1 MTRFEWRALARS
13 TSGNVL
19 PMACM
24 GMIVLAGLVG
34 GGVDASRAYM
44 VQNRLQNACDSAV
57 LAGRRAVGSDGY
69 DGDAEAQANTYFQ
82 ANFGLNGEDV
92 SGTRFVTTADE
103 QGNEVEGTASTT
115 MRTALMNL
123 FGFETMKLTATCMA
137 SMSVGNSDV
146 VMVLDTT
153 GSMASNLSGDS
164 KTRLQALQEAMKNFY
179 ETVAGAT
186 AGSNARIRFGF
197 VPYSSSVNVGRLIYD
212 RNPDYLVNSYHVQS
226 REPRYN
232 IVPEEYWSDAVAS
245 STNPVAGP
253 EKTENWQSLGY
264 YTSSSACNSAA
275 AKPISNTWD
284 VVSTSTSQ
292 PVESVQN
299 GVRTVTITTTQKQ
312 SKIVAYRC
320 VWALAYV
327 LQSQSITRD
336 VTSTSVQTQQRK
348 TRDRKEFAG
357 WTYKNLTNVDYSTYK
372 TFRPAKAL
380 VGESGGQPVDVTST
394 WEGCIEERGSVASG
408 TFSYSPLFG
417 MSPSAGDLD
426 IDSAPNTWDDST
438 KWAPMWPELAYYR
451 VNSNGNMT
459 NSETTTGRKASSY
472 CPRAAQLLSEMNK
485 WEFDA
490 YANSLN
496 SVGSTYHDLGMIWGA
511 RLSSPT
517 GIFRDMVT
525 EEPENGGSVARH
537 VIFMTDGQM
546 EPSNNIQSSYGIEY
560 HDRRVTSD
568 GSSNQAARHTSR
580 FRAVCEATKAK
591 GIRVWVIAFAST
603 LTTDLKACASDG
615 SSFTA
620 KSSSELNKAFQE
632 IARDVGELRI
642 VQ

>member
-1 MTRFEWRALARS
+1 MIRYNWRALARS

-24 GMIVLAGLVG
+24 GMVVLAGLVG

-103 QGNEVEGTASTT
+103 QGNQVEGTASTT

-123 FGFETMKLTATCMA
+123 FGFEEMTLTATCMA

-164 KTRLQALQEAMKNFY
+164 RTRLRALQEAMKNFY
-179 ETVAGAT
+179 DTVATAT

-212 RNPDYLVNSYHVQS
+212 LNPNYLVDSYAVQS
-226 REPRYN
+226 RTP
-232 IVPEEYWSDAVAS
+232 VWGTEEYWG
-245 STNPVAGP
+245 NP
-253 EKTENWQSLGY
+253 
-264 YTSSSACNSAA
+264 
-275 AKPISNTWD
+275 
-284 VVSTSTSQ
+284 STSTSSS
-292 PVESVQN
+292 ESTEGTWSAWTTAKTYSSSSSCDSDKPDN
-299 GVRTVTITTTQKQ
+299 GWVDYGNPSTGSPTVNTGKATRTTTTRTTQPQ
-312 SKIVAYRC
+312 VNMEYRC
-320 VWALAYV
+320 SKSGSYYR
-327 LQSQSITRD
+327 LQYRY
-336 VTSTSVQTQQRK
+336 QQRDAYTDK
-348 TRDRKEFAG
+348 EVTEQKLTRQFFDS
-357 WTYKNLTNVDYSTYK
+357 WTYEQRDDLNYAQYK
-372 TFRPAKAL
+372 TFTP
-380 VGESGGQPVDVTST
+380 VTSDTGENGTDVTST
-394 WEGCIEERGSVASG
+394 WVGCIEERETVNTAKI
-408 TFSYSPLFG
+408 SYSSLLG
-417 MSPSAGDLD
+417 MSPEKARDLD
-426 IDSAPNTWDDST
+426 IDSAPNSLDDST
-438 KWAPMWPELAYYR
+438 RWRPMWPEVAYYR
-451 VNSNGNMT
+451 INNSGNMT
-459 NSETTTGRKASSY
+459 YAQNTTAGRKASSY
-472 CPRAAQLLSEMNK
+472 CPRAAQLLSEMDE
-485 WEFDA
+485 WSFDA
-490 YANSLN
+490 YANSLTA
-496 SVGSTYHDLGMIWGA
+496 VGSTYHDLGMIWGA
-511 RLSSPT
+511 RLASPT
-517 GIFRDMVT
+517 GIFQDTVT
-525 EEPENGGSVARH
+525 QEPDNGGSVARH

-546 EPSNNIQSSYGIEY
+546 EPSNSIQSSYGIEY
-560 HDRRVTSD
+560 HDRRVTNN
-568 GSSNQAARHTSR
+568 GSSDQAARHTSR

-603 LTTDLKACASDG
+603 LTSDLKACASDE

-620 KSSSELNKAFQE
+620 KSANELNKAFQE
-632 IARDVGELRI
+632 IAKDVGELRI